1 MSPMARPARK
11 PPTIPSALL
20 ARVEKG
26 ERVLVRKRGRTV
38 AALVPLKSA
47 RALRDLEDY
56 LDGAE
61 AERRLAD
68 PREKLVPWEKV
79 KRDLRLR

>member
-1 MSPMARPARK
+1 
-11 PPTIPSALL
+11 
-20 ARVEKG
+20 
-26 ERVLVRKRGRTV
+26 VRKGGRTI
-38 AALVPLKSA
+38 AAPSLWRA

-56 LDGAE
+56 LDGVE